1 MTHTS
6 ALDELGRPPLAGGAM
21 DPFSPDA
28 PAPLSQAPY
37 PTAAA
42 SPAEM
47 TATERRL
54 VLGNRWVAI
63 LAFGVA
69 AVMAVMQA
77 MSRANINVPNHTP
90 RMYYMSITAHGVLMA
105 LVFTTFFIMGF
116 GYAIVHREAG
126 RIRWPGLSMAA
137 FWVAVLG
144 TVMAAVPILLFK
156 ASVLYTFYPPLQAH
170 PAFYIG
176 LTLVV
181 VASWAWAA
189 NVVASWWAL
198 RRADPTRPVSL
209 AMHATTANA
218 MLWLLCTLGVASEM
232 LFQLIPWSLGLTQT
246 VDPLLARTLFW
257 FTGHPL
263 VYFWILP
270 AYAVW
275 YTVLPREAGG
285 YLFSEPLGRMVFAYF
300 LVISTP
306 VGLHHQFQ
314 DPGIPASWKLF
325 HTFLTMAIS
334 FPSLVTAFTICA
346 SLEVAGRLRGGTGLF
361 GWIRT
366 LPWGNPVVSSVLCA
380 MLLFLVGGFG
390 GAVNAAYALNSMVHN
405 TAWIHGHFHTTVGS
419 AAALTYMGAM
429 YWLVPRI
436 TGREL
441 SVRGT
446 LARWQPF
453 LWFVGML
460 FFSIPSHVAGLMGL
474 PRRVFTTD
482 YAGAPQ
488 AAQWQG
494 LTLASAAGGV
504 ILFVSAM
511 SFVAVIGHTLL
522 LGRRTAVAR
531 LVWADS
537 LGMPDDGFRTTVW
550 DRLGLWWGAAAVLV
564 LVAYAIPLWDI
575 LHLTRYG
582 SPGFKPF

>member
-1 MTHTS
+1 MTSIS
-6 ALDELGRPPLAGGAM
+6 AGRTAGSLVPGAN

-28 PAPLSQAPY
+28 PQALVQATY

-47 TATERRL
+47 SASERRL
-54 VLGNRWVAI
+54 VLGNLWVAI
-63 LAFGVA
+63 VAFAAA
-69 AVMAVMQA
+69 AVMAVMQGL
-77 MSRANINVPNHTP
+77 SRANIDVPNHTP

-126 RIRWPGLSMAA
+126 RIRWPALSTAGL
-137 FWVAVLG
+137 WLAVIG
-144 TVMAAVPILLFK
+144 TVAAAIPILTFK

-181 VASWAWAA
+181 VGSWTWAA
-189 NVVASWWAL
+189 NVIATWWAL
-198 RRADPTRPVSL
+198 RRSAPTRPVSL

-218 MLWLLCTLGVASEM
+218 MLWLHCTLGVASEM
-232 LFQLIPWSLGLTQT
+232 LFQLIPWSLGLKAT

-270 AYAVW
+270 AYTVW
-275 YTVLPREAGG
+275 YTVLPRESGG

-314 DPGIPASWKLF
+314 DPGIPASWKMF

-361 GWIRT
+361 GWIRR
-366 LPWGNPVVSSVLCA
+366 LPWGNPVVSSVLYA

-390 GAVNAAYALNSMVHN
+390 GAVNAAYALNSVVHN

-419 AAALTYMGAM
+419 AAALSFMGAM

-441 SVRGT
+441 SFRT
-446 LARWQPF
+446 SFARWQPL
-453 LWFVGML
+453 LWFIGML
-460 FFSIPSHVAGLMGL
+460 FFSIPSHISGLMGL
-474 PRRVFTTD
+474 PRRVFSTD
-482 YAGAPQ
+482 YGGAAQ
-488 AAQWQG
+488 ATQWQG
-494 LTLASAAGGV
+494 LTLTSAIGGI

-511 SFVAVIGHTLL
+511 FFVGVIAHTLL
-522 LGRRTAVAR
+522 MGRRTAKAP

-537 LGMPDDGFRTTVW
+537 LGMPADGFPTTIW
-550 DRLGLWWGAAAVLV
+550 DRLGMWWAIAGVLV
-564 LVAYAIPLWDI
+564 LVAYAIPLYDI
-575 LHLTRYG
+575 LTHARYG

>member
-1 MTHTS
+1 MSTS
-6 ALDELGRPPLAGGAM
+6 AVGSARSLAPSAN

-28 PAPLSQAPY
+28 PAPLVQASY

-42 SPAEM
+42 STAEM
-47 TATERRL
+47 TSTERRL
-54 VLGNRWVAI
+54 VVGNLWVAI
-63 LAFGVA
+63 LSFAAA

-77 MSRANINVPNHTP
+77 LSRANIDVPNHTP

-137 FWVAVLG
+137 FWVAVIG
-144 TVMAAVPILLFK
+144 TVVTAIPILTFK
-156 ASVLYTFYPPLQAH
+156 ASVLYTFYPPLKAH

-181 VASWAWAA
+181 AASWVWAA
-189 NVVASWWAL
+189 NVVATWWSL
-198 RRADPTRPVSL
+198 RRSDPSRPVSL

-218 MLWLLCTLGVASEM
+218 MLWLLCTIGVASEM
-232 LFQLIPWSLGLTQT
+232 LFQLIPWSLGLTET

-275 YTVLPREAGG
+275 YTVLPRESGG

-314 DPGIPASWKLF
+314 DPGIPASWKMF

-361 GWIRT
+361 GWIRR
-366 LPWGNPVVSSVLCA
+366 LPWGNPVVSSVLYA

-390 GAVNAAYALNSMVHN
+390 GAVNAAYALNSVVHN

-419 AAALTYMGAM
+419 AAALSYMGAM
-429 YWLVPRI
+429 YWLVPRL

-441 SVRGT
+441 SYRSSF
-446 LARWQPF
+446 ARWQPL

-460 FFSIPSHVAGLMGL
+460 FFSIPSHISGLMGL
-474 PRRVFTTD
+474 PRRVFLTG

-488 AAQWQG
+488 ATQWAG
-494 LTLASAAGGV
+494 LTFTSAIGGI

-511 SFVAVIGHTLL
+511 FFVGVIAHTLI
-522 LGRRTAVAR
+522 LGRRTEKAP

-537 LGMPDDGFRTTVW
+537 LGMPAEGFRATIW
-550 DRLGLWWGAAAVLV
+550 DRLGLWWAIAGVLV
-564 LVAYAIPLWDI
+564 LVAYAIPLYDI
-575 LHLTRYG
+575 LTRERFG
-582 SPGFKPF
+582 SPGFTPF

>member
-1 MTHTS
+1 MTSGSTGPAGTVPS
-6 ALDELGRPPLAGGAM
+6 AG
-21 DPFSPDA
+21 DPFSPNA
-28 PAPLSQAPY
+28 PAPLAHTSYY
-37 PTAAA
+37 PTATATTT
-42 SPAEM
+42 EM
-47 TATERRL
+47 TPVERRL
-54 VLGNRWVAI
+54 ILGNLWVAI
-63 LAFGVA
+63 LAFAAA
-69 AVMAVMQA
+69 AVMAVMQGL
-77 MSRANINVPNHTP
+77 SRANIDVPNHTP

-126 RIRWPGLSMAA
+126 RIRWPGVSTAA
-137 FWVAVLG
+137 FWIAVIG
-144 TVMAAVPILLFK
+144 TLTAAIPILTFK

-181 VASWAWAA
+181 AASWVWSW
-189 NVVASWWAL
+189 NVVATWWSL
-198 RRADPTRPVSL
+198 RRSDPTRPVSL

-232 LFQLIPWSLGLTQT
+232 LFQLIPWSLGWTAT

-275 YTVLPREAGG
+275 YAVLPRESGG

-314 DPGIPASWKLF
+314 DPGIPASWKMV
-325 HTFLTMAIS
+325 HTFLTMTIS

-361 GWIRT
+361 GWIRR
-366 LPWGNPVVSSVLCA
+366 LPWDNPVVSSVLYA

-390 GAVNAAYALNSMVHN
+390 GAVNAAYALNSVVHN

-429 YWLVPRI
+429 YWLVPRM

-441 SVRGT
+441 SFRGS
-446 LARWQPF
+446 LARWQPL

-460 FFSIPSHVAGLMGL
+460 CFAIPSHITGLMGL
-474 PRRVFTTD
+474 PRRVFATT

-494 LTLASAAGGV
+494 LTLLSAIGGI

-511 SFVAVIGHTLL
+511 CFVAVIAHTILA
-522 LGRRTAVAR
+522 GRRTAKMP

-537 LGMPDDGFRTTVW
+537 LGTPASGFPVTIW
-550 DRLGLWWGAAAVLV
+550 DRLGLWWAVAGVLV
-564 LVAYAIPLWDI
+564 VFAYAVPLFDI
-575 LHLTRYG
+575 LTRTRYG

>member
-1 MTHTS
+1 MTSTS
-6 ALDELGRPPLAGGAM
+6 AAGTLGSLVPSAN

-28 PAPLSQAPY
+28 PAPLVQASY
-37 PTAAA
+37 PTTAA
-42 SPAEM
+42 STAEM
-47 TATERRL
+47 TSSERRL
-54 VLGNRWVAI
+54 VLGNMWVAI
-63 LAFGVA
+63 IAFGAA

-126 RIRWPGLSMAA
+126 RIRWPGLSTATFWLAVVGTLTAA
-137 FWVAVLG
+137 I
-144 TVMAAVPILLFK
+144 PILTFK

-181 VASWAWAA
+181 VGSWGWAA
-189 NVVASWWAL
+189 NVVATWWSL
-198 RRADPTRPVSL
+198 RSSDPTRPVSL

-232 LFQLIPWSLGLTQT
+232 LFQLIPWSLGLKAT

-275 YTVLPREAGG
+275 YTVLPRESGG

-325 HTFLTMAIS
+325 HTLLTMAIS

-361 GWIRT
+361 GWIRR
-366 LPWGNPVVSSVLCA
+366 LPWGNPVVSSVLYA

-390 GAVNAAYALNSMVHN
+390 GAVNAAYALNSVVHN

-419 AAALTYMGAM
+419 AAALSFMGAM
-429 YWLVPRI
+429 YWLIPRI

-441 SVRGT
+441 SFRT
-446 LARWQPF
+446 SFARWQPL

-460 FFSIPSHVAGLMGL
+460 FFSIPSHIAGLMGL
-474 PRRVFTTD
+474 PRRVFATD
-482 YAGAPQ
+482 YGGAVQ
-488 AAQWQG
+488 ATQWQG
-494 LTLASAAGGV
+494 LTMTSAIGGIV
-504 ILFVSAM
+504 LFVSAM
-511 SFVAVIGHTLL
+511 FFVGVIVHTLL
-522 LGRRTAVAR
+522 MGRRTTKAP

-537 LGMPDDGFRTTVW
+537 LGMPAEGFRATIW
-550 DRLGLWWGAAAVLV
+550 DRLGMWWAIAGVLV
-564 LVAYAIPLWDI
+564 LVAYAIPLYDI
-575 LHLTRYG
+575 LTHARYG

>member
-1 MTHTS
+1 MPGTEATLPRPG
-6 ALDELGRPPLAGGAM
+6 ALVALAG

-28 PAPLSQAPY
+28 PAPLQQAPY
-37 PTAAA
+37 A
-42 SPAEM
+42 SVQSTPAEL
-47 TATERRL
+47 TGSERRL
-54 VLGNRWVAI
+54 VLGNLWVAV
-63 LAFGVA
+63 LAFGAA
-69 AVMAVMQA
+69 AVMAVMQGL
-77 MSRANINVPNHTP
+77 SRANVPVPNHTP

-116 GYAIVHREAG
+116 GYAVVHRESG
-126 RIRWPGLSMAA
+126 RIRWPGLSTAA
-137 FWVAVLG
+137 FWLAVAG
-144 TVMAAVPILLFK
+144 TVAAAVPILTFK

-181 VASWAWAA
+181 VGSWVWAA
-189 NVVASWWAL
+189 NVVATWWSL
-198 RRADPTRPVSL
+198 RRAAPDRPVSL

-218 MLWLLCTLGVASEM
+218 MLWLLCTIGIASEM
-232 LFQLIPWSLGLTQT
+232 LFQLIPWSLGVVDH

-275 YTVLPREAGG
+275 YSVLPRESGG

-306 VGLHHQFQ
+306 VGFHHQFQ

-366 LPWGNPVVSSVLCA
+366 LPWGNPVVSSVLFA

-390 GAVNAAYALNSMVHN
+390 GAVNAAYALNSVVHN

-429 YWLVPRI
+429 YWAIPRL

-441 SVRGT
+441 SFRT
-446 LARWQPF
+446 SFARWQPV
-453 LWFVGML
+453 LWFTGML
-460 FFSIPSHVAGLMGL
+460 FFSIPSHLSGLMGL
-474 PRRVFTTD
+474 PRRVFLTD
-482 YAGAPQ
+482 YAGATQ
-488 AAQWQG
+488 ATQWQG
-494 LTLASAAGGV
+494 LTITSAIGGV

-511 SFVAVIGHTLL
+511 LFVGVIAHTLL
-522 LGRRTAVAR
+522 LGRRTAPAR
-531 LVWADS
+531 LVWTDS
-537 LGMPDDGFRTTVW
+537 LGMPAEGFRTTIF
-550 DRLGLWWGAAAVLV
+550 DRLGLWWAVAFALV

-575 LHLTRYG
+575 LHLERFG